1 MYCPPW
7 IFDICVARTASEFLY
22 SELSLTPFA
31 VKYSKGLSSLYETV
45 ETKQI
50 EIPAEGLLL
59 FLTEIQAGESAAD
72 FLRQYTYFKLYFETN
87 NVKRKLKPMFGSI
100 EDPVKNIDF
109 NEDKLLKISG
119 HLYSLYAQTLLKF
132 RRPLGHLK
140 TMKICQNLML

>member
-50 EIPAEGLLL
+50 EIPAEAC
-59 FLTEIQAGESAAD
+59 F
-72 FLRQYTYFKLYFETN
+72 
-87 NVKRKLKPMFGSI
+87 
-100 EDPVKNIDF
+100 
-109 NEDKLLKISG
+109 ISNRNTSG
-119 HLYSLYAQTLLKF
+119 
-132 RRPLGHLK
+132 
-140 TMKICQNLML
+140 